1 MKKINIAILGFGFM
15 GKVYALASDSVKH
28 FFPDSPQINIKAIL
42 VSEKTSSEKIS
53 TIRKRYGF
61 EIITKD
67 YYEILKD
74 KEIQGIYIAT
84 PNNYNW

>member
-1 MKKINIAILGFGFM
+1 MVLDL

-28 FFPDSPQINIKAIL
+28 FFPDSPKINVKAVL
-42 VSEKTSSEKIS
+42 VSERTSSEKIS
-53 TIRKRYGF
+53 AMKKRYGF

-74 KEIQGIYIAT
+74 EEGRYIHSYSKQLS
-84 PNNYNW
+84 P